1 MHDNHLKCG
10 YSVNVKLG
18 LQIENHQDF
27 VWTEPRYVISVNG
40 FAGALSAGVIQTPVG
55 LLSINPVLT

>member
-27 VWTEPRYVISVNG
+27 VWTEPICYFSEWVCWGPFSWCDTDSSWTI
-40 FAGALSAGVIQTPVG
+40 IY
-55 LLSINPVLT
+55 